1 MLLRRIIA
9 HFRKQ
14 EWTAIGIDF
23 LIVVLGVF
31 IGIQV
36 ADLNTSRQEREL
48 GDFYLQR
55 IADDVRNDVAALE
68 NNIRAWREEARQAEI
83 IIDYLRDGDL
93 RGRTEWEMFA
103 RIYYDAGWI
112 PFVPNTTA
120 YEELR
125 STSQLRLIDNP
136 DLRLDIG
143 AYYATLAEFRPF
155 YAFDTPLREA
165 VRSKYPPGPQRY
177 FWATCFSEENYRQS
191 RDGRTNCPPFEDRA
205 VVTRTLSTLRSDADL
220 LEAMQYTVA
229 IRLVAIESAATD
241 LARANE
247 LVARMEDHL
256 R

>member
-23 LIVVLGVF
+23 VIVVVGVF

-36 ADLNTSRQEREL
+36 ADWNTARQERER
-48 GDFYLQR
+48 GEFYLQR
-55 IADDVRNDVAALE
+55 IADDVRSDVAALE
-68 NNIRAWREEARQAEI
+68 NNLRAWREEAREAEI
-83 IIDYLRDGDL
+83 SIDYLRDGNL
-93 RGRTEWEMFA
+93 QGRTEWEMFA
-103 RIYYDAGWI
+103 RIYIDAGWI

-125 STSQLRLIDNP
+125 ETGQLRLIDDP

-143 AYYATLAEFRPF
+143 AHYAALAESRFF
-155 YAFDTPLREA
+155 YAYDTPLRAA
-165 VRSKYPPGPQRY
+165 VRSNYPPGPQRY
-177 FWATCFSEENYRQS
+177 FWTTCFSHENYRQS
-191 RDGRTNCPPFEDRA
+191 REGRTNCPPFEDRA
-205 VVTRTLSTLRSDADL
+205 VVTRTLSVLRSDTDV

-229 IRLVAIESAATD
+229 IRLFAIEAATTD

-247 LVARMEDHL
+247 LVARIEEHL